1 MGEKRHMTFSDEGY
15 GPRFEYLAPL
25 LAKRGYTPRVI
36 CESAG
41 TMAEDAATMRA
52 AFEMAEKTL
61 KNLNNSAVARHVK

>member
-1 MGEKRHMTFSDEGY
+1 MTFSDEGY
-15 GPRFEYLAPL
+15 GPRFEYLVPL
-25 LAKRGYTPRVI
+25 LAERGYTPRVI

-41 TMAEDAATMRA
+41 TMAEDAAAMRA